1 MAHFRDLKSGR
12 SNHERGQFF
21 IPIVDVFPKAGVSD
35 LVVVMLKHK
44 VEEHKDYNLGV
55 PLQPI
60 KLATENPKP
69 GEEVV
74 TGGWG
79 LTGYHEGLSE
89 ELRSLTL
96 TITTVSDI
104 WA

>member
-1 MAHFRDLKSGR
+1 MKPGR
-12 SNHERGQFF
+12 HERGEFS
-21 IPIVDVFPKAGVSD
+21 IPIYNIFEKEGISD

-60 KLATENPKP
+60 RLATENPKP
-69 GEEVV
+69 DEEVV

-96 TITTVSDI
+96 TITTVWIFFVI